1 MSRKIPTNLRQTSI
15 KTAPK
20 NWVPHKSLKIEQSL
34 GAEILQVSNGKEQS
48 ETCKKL
54 AGNLHEND
62 TQKLP
67 SS

>member
-15 KTAPK
+15 QTAPK

-48 ETCKKL
+48 
-54 AGNLHEND
+54 
-62 TQKLP
+62 
-67 SS
+67 